1 MNERMIWLLP
11 IPILLLTAL
20 ICWVLGR
27 RTPTRRLG
35 IGAALAMLAALIC
48 VVLGSRISGLPLDLG
63 SRSWITAFS
72 TLPEPVVRAS
82 LSLRIDGLSALFA
95 ATALAGGTLGLL
107 YLAQSLGG
115 SLVGYGRLWS
125 ALLLMVVGVLLGVLA
140 GDLVLL
146 LFGWGMAI
154 LGTALARQV
163 VGGQDQRP
171 LTALGIAAISGL
183 ALLMAVLSFALRPD
197 DPTSGSYALADIDAS
212 LKLATWIP
220 LLLAIVIGLGLPPFG
235 RMSSDDEGTPPALHG
250 LVIACGVPL
259 LAIYTL
265 LRVVGLTLGAWPIS
279 WFHVLTALGLIS
291 LLAGSVQALQAQRFG
306 PLVGW
311 QAVAQWGFTLL
322 VLGQYNPASR
332 LGDSNN
338 VLILATTLS
347 LALCAIWTT
356 LTSAFALGAL
366 ERRTGSDRIG
376 GQPLLSS
383 SLRGA
388 GLVYALAGATAVGIP
403 PLPGFWVRRWL
414 LDEGAG
420 SPFVLLL
427 LVAGS
432 GLLALSYL
440 GPCAIFWRVS
450 AQKQSPETLETGWAN
465 LPVLLVCGLP
475 MLVFGVAPSL
485 MVRAVLLPALG
496 AIQPLVD
503 RDALLNTTA
512 IQLATQIALAGLVGL
527 IVLSAVRS
535 RSRQHA
541 PLWTGGEALDRDEGT
556 PHAPQAIGYSLRGI
570 GLLANPQVVF
580 SRFGRGLE
588 WFSGRVAW
596 AFQVFS
602 GRYYLTGILIAA
614 LTLILLLVQ

>member
-35 IGAALAMLAALIC
+35 IGAALAMLAALAC
-48 VVLGSRISGLPLDLG
+48 VVIGSRITALPLELG
-63 SRSWITAFS
+63 SRSWIAAFS
-72 TLPEPVVRAS
+72 TLPDPVARAT

-95 ATALAGGTLGLL
+95 AAALAGGTLGLL
-107 YLAQSLGG
+107 YLAQSLGA

-125 ALLLMVVGVLLGVLA
+125 ALLLMFVGVALGVLA
-140 GDLVLL
+140 GDFVLL
-146 LFGWGMAI
+146 VFGWGLAI

-171 LTALGIAAISGL
+171 LTALGIAALSGL
-183 ALLMAVLSFALRPD
+183 ALLAAILSFALRPN
-197 DPTSGSYALADIDAS
+197 DPTSGSYALMDIDAS
-212 LKLATWIP
+212 LKLATWLP
-220 LLLAIVIGLGLPPFG
+220 LMLAIVIGLGLPPFG

-250 LVIACGVPL
+250 LVIACGLPL

-265 LRVVGLTLGAWPIS
+265 LRVVGLTLGAWPGS
-279 WFHVLTALGLIS
+279 WFNVLTALGVIS
-291 LLAGSVQALQAQRFG
+291 LLAGSVQALQTQRFG

-322 VLGQYNPASR
+322 VLGQYNPANV

-338 VLILATTLS
+338 QLIVITALT

-376 GQPLLSS
+376 GQPLLTSP
-383 SLRGA
+383 LRAA

-403 PLPGFWVRRWL
+403 PFPGFWTRRWL
-414 LDEGAG
+414 HDETAA
-420 SPFVLLL
+420 SPFMLLIM
-427 LVAGS
+427 VAGS

-440 GPCAIFWRVS
+440 GPGATFWRVS
-450 AQKQSPETLETGWAN
+450 QQKHSTEVLETGWAN
-465 LPVLLVCGLP
+465 LPVLLTCGLP
-475 MLVFGVAPSL
+475 MVVFAVAPGL
-485 MVRAVLLPALG
+485 MIRAVLLPALS

-503 RDALLNTTA
+503 ASALLKVTD
-512 IQLATQIALAGLVGL
+512 IRLITQIAAAAIVGL
-527 IVLSAVRS
+527 IMLGALRS
-535 RSRQHA
+535 QARLHA
-541 PLWTGGEALDRDEGT
+541 PLWTGGETLDRDEGT
-556 PHAPQAIGYSLRGI
+556 PHAPQTIGYSLRGI
-570 GLLANPQVVF
+570 ALLANPQVVF
-580 SRFGRGLE
+580 ASIGRSLE

-614 LTLILLLVQ
+614 VTLILLLVQ